1 MANRDTPLGG
11 RFTGWFQDSLN
22 DRFEVYVNGQFVT
35 QFTSTGAGLGRV
47 PVKLGSVLAIASDGA
62 NSILG
67 PAFIAPA
74 SLKLISAWRI
84 NHSAKDVTKGTA
96 TTSASYR
103 RMTLITNTAGAGT
116 GTNLIASLD
125 AKASADTHATRSF
138 EIIAST
144 VPAGAIILMSHLT
157 VGAATANGTDMAA
170 SDVFIEYELV

>member
-1 MANRDTPLGG
+1 MPNLDTPSGKKHS
-11 RFTGWFQDSLN
+11 GWFKDALN
-22 DRFEVYVNGQFVT
+22 DRLELYVNGQFVT

-47 PVKLGSVLAIASDGA
+47 PVKLGSVAAIASDGA
-62 NSILG
+62 DSILG

-74 SLKLISAWRI
+74 SLKIISAWRI

-116 GTNLIASLD
+116 GTNLIASID
-125 AKASADTHATRSF
+125 AKTSADTHATRAF
-138 EIIAST
+138 TLAAST

-170 SDVFIEYELV
+170 GDIFIEYELV

>member
-1 MANRDTPLGG
+1 MPNVNAPKSG
-11 RFTGWFQDSLN
+11 RYSGWFKDELN
-22 DRFEVYVNGQFVT
+22 DRLELYVKGQFVT
-35 QFTSTGAGLGRV
+35 HFQSTGAGLGRV
-47 PVKLGSVLAIASDGA
+47 PVKLGSVAAIASNGGG
-62 NSILG
+62 SILG

-116 GTNLIASLD
+116 GTNLIASLN
-125 AKASADTHATRSF
+125 AKTSVDTHGSRAF

-144 VPAGAIILMSHLT
+144 VPAGAVILMSHLT
-157 VGAATANGTDMAA
+157 VGAETANGTDMAA
-170 SDVFIEYELV
+170 GDIFIEYELV